1 MAGLW
6 SEVADSERKRA
17 LIRVIIR
24 VAGVLLWTLLS
35 IVVQSALLLLP
46 GRGKV
51 KFARV
56 YWRGVGWFVGLKL
69 NVAGQPTLHR
79 PALFIANHCS
89 WLDIVSLGS
98 VLPACFIA
106 KAEIARWPGISI
118 VAKLG
123 RTIFVSRNRQAVA
136 QEQRVLEQ
144 RLKAG
149 DSLIL
154 FPEGTTSDGNRVRP
168 FGSAFFTLAFNDPQP
183 WVQPVTVV
191 YDEIEGQPVRRFDR
205 QMVAWHGDMDLW
217 PHLKQLLRRGGLRAT
232 IVFGE
237 PVAPGTYTNR
247 KTICAAMEQ
256 QISSRAAA
264 LRQGRP
270 ETSHHEK

>member
-1 MAGLW
+1 MLRGF
-6 SEVADSERKRA
+6 ERKKA
-17 LIRVIIR
+17 LIRVTLR
-24 VAGVLLWTLLS
+24 VAGVLIWTLLS
-35 IVVQSALLLLP
+35 AFVQSIFLLVP
-46 GRGKV
+46 GQGKV
-51 KFARV
+51 WFARV

-69 NVAGQPTLHR
+69 KVEGQPTAQR
-79 PALFIANHCS
+79 PTLFIANHCS

-98 VLPACFIA
+98 VLPACFVA
-106 KAEIARWPGISI
+106 KAEIAGWPGISV

-144 RLKAG
+144 RLKSG
-149 DSLIL
+149 DSIIL

-168 FGSAFFTLAFNDPQP
+168 FASAFFALALQEPQP

-191 YDEIEGQPVRRFDR
+191 YNEIEGQPVRRFDR

-217 PHLKQLLRRGGLRAT
+217 PHLKQLLHRGGLQAT

-237 PVAPGTYTNR
+237 PVPPGTHTNR
-247 KTICAAMEQ
+247 KTISAAMEQ
-256 QISSRAAA
+256 QISNKAAQ
-264 LRQGRP
+264 LRQGRH
-270 ETSHHEK
+270 SAQH